1 MQNYRF
7 FNPLLKYIKQ
17 HRHIDHS

>member
-1 MQNYRF
+1 MQNYIF

-17 HRHIDHS
+17 HRRIDHS